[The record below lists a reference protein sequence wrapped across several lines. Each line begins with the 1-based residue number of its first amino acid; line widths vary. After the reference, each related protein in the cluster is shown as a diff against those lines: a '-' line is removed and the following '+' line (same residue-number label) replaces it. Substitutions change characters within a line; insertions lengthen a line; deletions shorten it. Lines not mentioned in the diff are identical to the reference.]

1 MDKRSRVLD
10 PRELE
15 GAINQVQGVV
25 ANRVVSD
32 DKGGLSEVHVMASTE
47 RAPKQIVRDIESLL
61 FVKFGFRVDYRK
73 ISLVQLGE
81 EQILPLGLSRL
92 KLISVHCK
100 AGPVGAEAEV
110 QIGSP
115 EGLHVGLAQ
124 GETTDETGVGEA
136 ELVAQATL
144 NALQEVVGA
153 KAELALGGVE
163 RFDLGEREIMV
174 VQISYLFPAGE
185 ETLLGV
191 SFIGGGGEREASARA
206 ALDAVNRRL
215 PVMKLS

>member
-1 MDKRSRVLD
+1 MGKRSRVLE
-10 PRELE
+10 PQELE
-15 GAINQVQGVV
+15 GAINQIQGVV
-25 ANRVVSD
+25 ANRVVPD
-32 DKGGLSEVHVMASTE
+32 DKGGLSEIHVMASTK

-100 AGPVGAEAEV
+100 AGTVGAEAEV

-115 EGLHVGLAQ
+115 EGLHVGSAE
-124 GETTDETGVGEA
+124 GEGIGEA

-144 NALQEVVGA
+144 NALQQVVGA
-153 KAELALGGVE
+153 KAELALQGVE
-163 RFDLGEREIMV
+163 RFALGGRKIIV

-185 ETLLGV
+185 EILLGV
-191 SFIGGGGEREASARA
+191 SFIGGEGEIEASARA